1 MTISKVPRT
10 QVVEEVV
17 RVAQVPETWALPEKM
32 FARHGKSNVEEVH
45 NWWSAIGSQ
54 VMGGT
59 GNLSCV
65 AGLQLFLDFY
75 LTTQHQGPWVFK
87 KRWYDAEQHVP
98 VGGRLPWGG
107 RVKAFLMLF
116 KVYMRHQK
124 VSVVSKMTHP
134 SSSAISKWLV
144 CYKLRYSGDR
154 LQQLDDVIF
163 RIAGKQLATAAEM
176 AAFDPLSEG

>member
-1 MTISKVPRT
+1 MVSHGDVTQATDPLEAWVYWRNLSWWTKRPRRLIPDARHRFGWHTRVWLMHHFFTGSCIWQIHLKTARKATQDQTIVTISKVPRA

-17 RVAQVPETWALPEKM
+17 RVAQVPETWTLPEKM
-32 FARHGKSNVEEVH
+32 FARHGKSNVEAVH

-98 VGGRLPWGG
+98 VGGRLPWVGG
-107 RVKAFLMLF
+107 
-116 KVYMRHQK
+116 
-124 VSVVSKMTHP
+124 
-134 SSSAISKWLV
+134 
-144 CYKLRYSGDR
+144 
-154 LQQLDDVIF
+154 
-163 RIAGKQLATAAEM
+163 
-176 AAFDPLSEG
+176 